1 MKFLKLC
8 LIGFCLVATQLV
20 ANGLQ
25 EGKDYILLDKPI
37 ANMDN
42 TVLEIYNIGCPHC
55 AYYNENFLPNLLEFL
70 PENVEF
76 LPYHIAAPIEI
87 HQEISKILVVALSKD
102 KQNKTSTKSPN
113 ALYKKVLNY
122 YFDAIHKEKRN
133 WKNPQDFASKGL
145 EIIGIDEVEYQKI
158 LETKE
163 AKEML
168 QKWQSLIEY
177 ANIQGVPSFIVNGK
191 YMVSSQNLKGTEDFI
206 YKIDYLLEK
215 K

>member
-87 HQEISKILVVALSKD
+87 HQEMSKILVVALSKD

-113 ALYKKVLNY
+113 ALYKKVLNH

-191 YMVSSQNLKGTEDFI
+191 YMVSSQNLKGDRRFH
-206 YKIDYLLEK
+206 L
-215 K
+215 